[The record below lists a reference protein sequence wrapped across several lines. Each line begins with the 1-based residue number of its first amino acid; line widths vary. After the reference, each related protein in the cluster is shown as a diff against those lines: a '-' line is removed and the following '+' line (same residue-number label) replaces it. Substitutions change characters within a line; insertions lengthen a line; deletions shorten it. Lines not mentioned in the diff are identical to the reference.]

1 MLSVIFSAMDA
12 DGSGHVDAEE
22 FKSIFSDIGE
32 KHAHDRMREIDNVR
46 GRGDSDGRL
55 TSDEFVDFMMEYLA
69 DINDHQFKEKVKE
82 WEGHLAS
89 SHRKLLLRRVFARMD
104 VDKSGTVSLEEF
116 KAIAN
121 DDVGA
126 ENSAAFF
133 KWIEGATGNNDGDLT
148 SDEWVPF
155 VLEMEAGSTDE
166 EFHQLVD
173 DWLSVLEKKRRTT
186 LLRQVFAKM
195 DADSS
200 GEVDLAEF
208 EAMRDGSA
216 DDEAL
221 FMVFHYLDGRGN
233 SDGMLSLGEWLDGM
247 KEMSEDLSDADFEAE
262 IAKWMALL
270 TANQRAIWRGCYGR
284 GHARELVIAARA
296 AGATHAL
303 FVQHAHVDPA
313 ATATPTGAGASAAGR
328 AVALTNR
335 GSAQCMVARD
345 EWFGRLPVRRM
356 LLTSPALCVRETALH
371 MSGQAHLLEGG
382 VPSDAAP
389 LLTIESLHPGSGGH
403 AVAEEIGQQK
413 LGLPLRELLDAE
425 GGETAFGL
433 YAEAACEEIT
443 AKFRAIDDKSER
455 ATYVAAFGHPGFV
468 TSVAYAVATAAGV
481 DGAALDTML
490 DLDLDDS
497 DGILVPL
504 YGDGKQPLHLKRPL

>member
-1 MLSVIFSAMDA
+1 MPADVPPDRHAMLSVIFSAMDA

-126 ENSAAFF
+126 DNSAAFF

-247 KEMSEDLSDADFEAE
+247 KEMSEG
-262 IAKWMALL
+262 
-270 TANQRAIWRGCYGR
+270 WRRRWNGC
-284 GHARELVIAARA
+284 
-296 AGATHAL
+296 
-303 FVQHAHVDPA
+303 
-313 ATATPTGAGASAAGR
+313 
-328 AVALTNR
+328 
-335 GSAQCMVARD
+335 
-345 EWFGRLPVRRM
+345 
-356 LLTSPALCVRETALH
+356 
-371 MSGQAHLLEGG
+371 
-382 VPSDAAP
+382 
-389 LLTIESLHPGSGGH
+389 
-403 AVAEEIGQQK
+403 
-413 LGLPLRELLDAE
+413 
-425 GGETAFGL
+425 
-433 YAEAACEEIT
+433 
-443 AKFRAIDDKSER
+443 
-455 ATYVAAFGHPGFV
+455 
-468 TSVAYAVATAAGV
+468 
-481 DGAALDTML
+481 
-490 DLDLDDS
+490 
-497 DGILVPL
+497 
-504 YGDGKQPLHLKRPL
+504 